1 MRPIDADALC
11 EWLMNPTG
19 FPANCE
25 DCCEI
30 DCVECIVEEAIRNAP
45 TLDYA
50 PVRQGEWV
58 LTESPYAEHEEAF
71 DGESHDRWTCS
82 LCGGEAGFE
91 CDPDGFAG
99 FQEKTKFC
107 GHCGAKMDGGE
118 KVG

>member
-1 MRPIDADALC
+1 MRLIDADALLDALYDNEFQTLC
-11 EWLMNPTG
+11 PLDEVSG
-19 FPANCE
+19 VIA
-25 DCCEI
+25 
-30 DCVECIVEEAIRNAP
+30 ASP

-50 PVRQGEWV
+50 PVRHGEWV

-107 GHCGAKMDGGE
+107 GHCGAKMDS
-118 KVG
+118 KK